1 MDPGPILQ
9 LATGYWASQALLTA
23 NRMGLFTALAGS
35 DATAEEVAERL
46 GTQTRSTRLLLDA
59 CAALGL
65 LRRDGIRYANTE
77 LATAFLVPGSPGFL
91 GDALRYSDD
100 LYQPWGHL
108 DEAVR
113 RDVPTL
119 PPSEILGDDPDKT
132 RHFVR
137 GMHNRALGI
146 ARGLVEVIDLTGRHR
161 LLDVGGGPGT
171 YSCLLTQKY
180 DGLQSTVLDLPAVV
194 AIAREI
200 IAELGATQRVATTA
214 GDFLTTPWPGDNDA
228 LLISGVFHRQSE
240 AECQRLIAA
249 AFDALAAGGQ
259 LVVADVFT
267 TAEGRSPFAALF
279 GLNMLISAS
288 GGGVHSATDVAQWM
302 SAADFED
309 VVIRPLPPPMPHI
322 AVTATRP

>member
-23 NRMGLFTALAGS
+23 NRMGVFAALAES
-35 DATAEEVAERL
+35 DATAEEIAERL
-46 GTQTRSTRLLLDA
+46 GSRPRSTRLLLDA

-65 LRRDGIRYANTE
+65 LRRDGDRYANTE
-77 LATAFLVPGSPGFL
+77 LATAFLVPGSPAFL

-100 LYQPWGHL
+100 LYQPWAHL

-113 RDVPTL
+113 RDEPTL

-146 ARGLVEVIDLTGRHR
+146 ARGLVEVIDLAGRRR

-171 YSCLLTQKY
+171 YSCLLTQRY
-180 DGLQSTVLDLPAVV
+180 DGLRATVLDLPPVV

-200 IAELGATQRVATTA
+200 IAEMGATDRVTTTA
-214 GDFLTTPWPGDNDA
+214 GDFLTAAWPGDNDA

-240 AECQRLIAA
+240 TECRRLIAS
-249 AFDALAAGGQ
+249 AFDALVPGGQ
-259 LVVADVFT
+259 LMVADVFT
-267 TAEGRSPFAALF
+267 TPEGKSPFAALF
-279 GLNMLISAS
+279 GLNMLISAP
-288 GGGVHSATDVAQWM
+288 GGGVHSATDVAQWIT
-302 SAADFED
+302 ATRFED
-309 VVIRPLPPPMPHI
+309 VALRPLPPPMPHI
-322 AVTATRP
+322 AVTARRP

>member
-23 NRMGLFTALAGS
+23 NRMKLFTALAAS

-46 GTQTRSTRLLLDA
+46 GSQTRSTRLLLDA

-65 LRRDGIRYANTE
+65 LRRDGTRYANTE
-77 LATAFLVPGSPGFL
+77 LTTTFLVAGSPAFL

-100 LYQPWGHL
+100 LYQPWAHL
-108 DEAVR
+108 EEAVR

-146 ARGLVEVIDLTGRHR
+146 ARGLVEVIDLTGRQR

-180 DGLQSTVLDLPAVV
+180 AGLRSTVFDLPAVV

-200 IAELGATQRVATTA
+200 IAELGATERVATTA

-240 AECQRLIAA
+240 AECRRLIANA
-249 AFDALAAGGQ
+249 SDALAGGGQ
-259 LVVADVFT
+259 LIVADVFT
-267 TAEGRSPFAALF
+267 TAAGQSPFAALF
-279 GLNMLISAS
+279 GLNMLISAP
-288 GGGVHSATDVAQWM
+288 GGGVHAVEDVAQWI
-302 SAADFED
+302 SAAHFAD
-309 VVIRPLPPPMPHI
+309 VVLRPLPPPMPHL
-322 AVTATRP
+322 AVTARRP

>member
-23 NRMGLFTALAGS
+23 NRMGLFTVLGES
-35 DATAEEVAERL
+35 DATAEEVAGRL
-46 GTQTRSTRLLLDA
+46 GSQTRSTRLLLDA

-65 LRRDGIRYANTE
+65 LHREGLRYANTG
-77 LATAFLVPGSPGFL
+77 LATAFLVPGSPAFL

-108 DEAVR
+108 EEAVR

-146 ARGLVEVIDLTGRHR
+146 ARGLVEVIDLTGRRR

-200 IAELGATQRVATTA
+200 IAELGAAERVATTA
-214 GDFLTTPWPGDNDA
+214 GNFLTTPWPGDNDA

-240 AECQRLIAA
+240 AECRRLIAN
-249 AFDALAAGGQ
+249 AFDALSPGGR
-259 LVVADVFT
+259 LIVADVFT
-267 TAEGRSPFAALF
+267 TAAGRSPFASLF
-279 GLNMLISAS
+279 GLNMLISAP
-288 GGGVHSATDVAQWM
+288 GGGVHAVEDVAQWM
-302 SAADFED
+302 AAAAFAD
-309 VVIRPLPPPMPHI
+309 VAIRPLPPPMPHI

>member
-9 LATGYWASQALLTA
+9 LATGYWASQVLLSA
-23 NRMGLFTALAGS
+23 NRMGLFAVLAGS
-35 DATAEEVAERL
+35 EATAEEVAERL
-46 GTQTRSTRLLLDA
+46 GSRPRSTRLLLDA
-59 CAALGL
+59 CVALGL
-65 LRRDGIRYANTE
+65 LRSDGGRYANTE
-77 LATAFLVPGSPGFL
+77 LATAFLVPGSPAFL

-113 RDVPTL
+113 HDRPAL
-119 PPSEILGDDPDKT
+119 PPSEILGDDADKT

-146 ARGLVEVIDLTGRHR
+146 AGGLVEVVDLTGRHR

-171 YSCLLTQKY
+171 YSCLLTRRY
-180 DGLQSTVLDLPAVV
+180 EGLRATVLDLPGVIE
-194 AIAREI
+194 IAREI
-200 IAELGATQRVATTA
+200 IAEMGATERVATTA

-240 AECQRLIAA
+240 GECRGLIATA
-249 AFDALAAGGQ
+249 IDALVPGGQ
-259 LVVADVFT
+259 MIVADVFT
-267 TAEGRSPFAALF
+267 TPEGKSPFAALF
-279 GLNMLISAS
+279 GLNMLVSAP
-288 GGGVHSATDVAQWM
+288 GGGVHSAADVAQWM
-302 SAADFED
+302 SDAGFLD
-309 VVIRPLPPPMPHI
+309 VALHPLPPPMPHI